1 MSRPHGGN
9 CCYSPMGCQEEVTLR
24 QPLFSAIK
32 YANVRDFKIVKRAL
46 IARAFLISRAL
57 VISPLCARRLRY
69 AVSTFLLQSS

>member
-9 CCYSPMGCQEEVTLR
+9 CYYSPMGCREEVTLR

-32 YANVRDFKIVKRAL
+32 YANVHDFKIVKRTL
-46 IARAFLISRAL
+46 IARAF

-69 AVSTFLLQSS
+69 VVSTFLPQSS

>member
-9 CCYSPMGCQEEVTLR
+9 CCYSPMGCREEVTLR

-32 YANVRDFKIVKRAL
+32 YANERDFKIVKRTL
-46 IARAFLISRAL
+46 IARAF
-57 VISPLCARRLRY
+57 VISPLCARGLRC